1 MALES
6 SIIILNTIAKNVL
19 YIDRVEDNAYST
31 AMP

>member
-19 YIDRVEDNAYST
+19 FIDREVHAYSL
-31 AMP
+31 